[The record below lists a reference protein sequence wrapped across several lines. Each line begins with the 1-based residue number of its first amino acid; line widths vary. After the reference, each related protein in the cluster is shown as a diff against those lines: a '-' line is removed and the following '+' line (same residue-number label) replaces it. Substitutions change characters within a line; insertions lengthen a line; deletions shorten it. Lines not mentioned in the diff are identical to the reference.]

1 MLFLWLL
8 GLFLIFPF
16 VELALLLW
24 MAAHVGWLPTLA
36 LVVVTA
42 IVGAAEVRREGFRV
56 WIRFNEQ
63 LARGELPTDAMFDG
77 LLVLVAGVL
86 LLTPGLIT
94 DVIGFALLFRQ
105 RGISSN
111 RLFAGICSNASYL
124 PQSAHVVLD
133 PHGGFIQLIRLCRE
147 SLRVRMTSSMWSSAG
162 SVEG

>member
-94 DVIGFALLFRQ
+94 DVIGFALLFPPTRHLIKQALRRYLQQ
-105 RGISSN
+105 RFVFTTVGTRRS
-111 RLFAGICSNASYL
+111 G
-124 PQSAHVVLD
+124 SAWW
-133 PHGGFIQLIRLCRE
+133 FY
-147 SLRVRMTSSMWSSAG
+147 
-162 SVEG
+162 

>member
-16 VELALLLW
+16 VEPAILLW
-24 MAAHVGWLPTLA
+24 MAAHIGWLPTLA

-42 IVGAAEVRREGFRV
+42 IIGAAEVRREGLRV

-63 LARGELPTDAMFDG
+63 LAHGELPTDAMFDG

-94 DVIGFALLFRQ
+94 DVIGFALLFPPTRHIIKRALRRYIERRFVLTTVGTH
-105 RGISSN
+105 RGGSSWWFYSTN
-111 RLFAGICSNASYL
+111 SPMAPEPPCDDDVIDVEFR
-124 PQSAHVVLD
+124 
-133 PHGGFIQLIRLCRE
+133 
-147 SLRVRMTSSMWSSAG
+147 RVR
-162 SVEG
+162 